1 MNRGSEKKTVAVSP
15 KKINVSPG
23 DIKTQLRQSQQQ
35 YVDQI
40 LNNDITFCSGPAGTS
55 KTYTACYVALK
66 LLSEN
71 KIKNVILCKPIQEA
85 GEKLGFLPGD
95 ISDKID
101 PYMQSYI
108 SNMNKIVGPKIT
120 ELLIESGIIQFKPLA
135 FMRGD
140 TFDECLITGEVVYLS
155 DGTTMKIDDLYDDLL
170 EGKYHSVLSY
180 NTDTNVIEDNIMSG
194 ILKSPTEKYIEII
207 LEDNTVTRV
216 SLTHKFYTVNG
227 IKLAKDLTKDDEI
240 ISF

>member
-95 ISDKID
+95 IKDKID

-140 TFDECLITGEVVYLS
+140 TFDECLMILDEAQNATFAQLMLFVTRMGKSSKVVVTGDISQYDIAKNNIGLESFTELMRDIKGVGYHKFTQKDIVRAKILQEVV
-155 DGTTMKIDDLYDDLL
+155 GRYDKWKL
-170 EGKYHSVLSY
+170 ENDK
-180 NTDTNVIEDNIMSG
+180 
-194 ILKSPTEKYIEII
+194 
-207 LEDNTVTRV
+207 
-216 SLTHKFYTVNG
+216 
-227 IKLAKDLTKDDEI
+227 
-240 ISF
+240 